1 MEERTLDNLDRE
13 ENREVPAQLS
23 TEERRAMKRRARK
36 RLKHH
41 YGLLL
46 IITLIAVLIGSE
58 YSSNA
63 LFLHLA
69 DEDTLL
75 SHERTAEMVIN
86 FNDPGAQVL
95 KDILKGN
102 VIEGIQLSDE
112 LQEQFATSGTAVL
125 GHTEGVLA
133 SAVNMVTSGHL
144 YIKVLQSIFTITR
157 SPKATIVIFV
167 VLGILLYALFFA
179 LIREPY
185 VVILRRMFLEAG
197 TYEKVP
203 FHHFFHLKHSQ
214 RWIRASKTIILKDCF
229 YGLWFLTIAGAVIKR
244 YSYYMVP
251 YIVAENPDVR
261 PREAIDLSRRMMDGH
276 KWECFKY
283 EMTFIHW
290 ILLGYLTGG
299 FVGVFFYVPYKLA
312 VNSEY
317 YARIRQQAIDARIEG
332 WELLD
337 DEYLFA
343 HAEKDLLRY
352 TYRDIE
358 EEQRYLNE
366 NEVPLV
372 GIQKFFAENLGIWIG
387 SSEAKKE
394 YQRIKNRSF
403 DLARSLDVVAGLA
416 YPDRLDPRYRNEALV
431 ERIQTDF
438 LRCYTIWNLLFMF
451 FLFAF
456 IGWLWEVILFAIQTG
471 EFVNRGSLYG
481 PWIPIYGVGGT
492 LILVVVCRLR
502 TRPLLEFFSIAAVS
516 GTVEFFT
523 SWFMEKETGMRW
535 WDYSGYFLNLDGRI
549 CAEGLFAFA
558 VLGSAVV
565 YFLAPQ
571 IDSML
576 MRINH
581 RIIFAVT
588 VILAA
593 LFTADVIF
601 AHIHPHTGKGI
612 TDMGAASVTAQVT
625 PPMQPASAGDRAAG
639 EAGL

>member
-1 MEERTLDNLDRE
+1 MEERELDNLDRE
-13 ENREVPAQLS
+13 ENREEPAGEACGGNALAEEAGGNAPAEAAGPAQLS

-144 YIKVLQSIFTITR
+144 YIKVLQSIFTITK

-185 VVILRRMFLEAG
+185 VVILRRMFLEAR

-229 YGLWFLTIAGAVIKR
+229 YGLWFLTIAGAFIKR

-261 PREAIDLSRRMMDGH
+261 PREAIDLSRRMMYGH
-276 KWECFKY
+276 KWECFKLDLSFLGWY
-283 EMTFIHW
+283 
-290 ILLGYLTGG
+290 ILL
-299 FVGVFFYVPYKLA
+299 FVPVFA
-312 VNSEY
+312 
-317 YARIRQQAIDARIEG
+317 
-332 WELLD
+332 
-337 DEYLFA
+337 FA
-343 HAEKDLLRY
+343 FAPSFL
-352 TYRDIE
+352 
-358 EEQRYLNE
+358 
-366 NEVPLV
+366 PLV
-372 GIQKFFAENLGIWIG
+372 GTALSYAVLVWVQPYINTTMVLYYMALAGKPVIVTP
-387 SSEAKKE
+387 SSE
-394 YQRIKNRSF
+394 Q
-403 DLARSLDVVAGLA
+403 
-416 YPDRLDPRYRNEALV
+416 PP
-431 ERIQTDF
+431 
-438 LRCYTIWNLLFMF
+438 
-451 FLFAF
+451 
-456 IGWLWEVILFAIQTG
+456 
-471 EFVNRGSLYG
+471 YG
-481 PWIPIYGVGGT
+481 
-492 LILVVVCRLR
+492 
-502 TRPLLEFFSIAAVS
+502 
-516 GTVEFFT
+516 
-523 SWFMEKETGMRW
+523 M
-535 WDYSGYFLNLDGRI
+535 
-549 CAEGLFAFA
+549 
-558 VLGSAVV
+558 
-565 YFLAPQ
+565 
-571 IDSML
+571 
-576 MRINH
+576 
-581 RIIFAVT
+581 
-588 VILAA
+588 
-593 LFTADVIF
+593 
-601 AHIHPHTGKGI
+601 
-612 TDMGAASVTAQVT
+612 
-625 PPMQPASAGDRAAG
+625 
-639 EAGL
+639 